1 MHRIIDFEKIE
12 RFIKKR
18 FIMKLA
24 NTYFKYFIIFISL
37 VVLFSGCKKDDTS
50 SKKAPQQAVVKLC
63 EAQVQDV
70 ERHLEF
76 NGVTEASR
84 VVQIRSR
91 VEGYLQTRDY
101 TEGGFVKKGDTLFTI
116 DPLTFKIALAGA
128 EAKVSQERVKL
139 SNLKDIYVRTKE
151 LWEQNAIS
159 KQDYDAAL
167 SAYDIQKA
175 VVDSALSSL
184 EQAKLNLDYTL
195 IKAPISGFVDKTL
208 QNEGVY
214 INPQQN
220 SLLTSIYVSD
230 PLYVNFSVP
239 QNLFLSLKDA
249 VESKKL
255 SSDISKGISADVI
268 LSNGKVI
275 KNIATISFL
284 SPTIDQT
291 TNSRTLRA
299 LIENKQF
306 SLIPGEFVNIRLK
319 GIKYDGAVVI
329 PQNAI
334 MQGAMGSFVYV
345 LDKDSKAVQKKIEV
359 GEWID
364 NKAIISNGLKSGEKF
379 ICEGNA
385 RVMPGMSVKSAPND
399 IF

>member
-1 MHRIIDFEKIE
+1 MKAAKS
-12 RFIKKR
+12 FI
-18 FIMKLA
+18 A
-24 NTYFKYFIIFISL
+24 FISL
-37 VVLFSGCKKDDTS
+37 VILLSGCKKDDIA
-50 SKKAPQQAVVKLC
+50 SKKVPQQAVVKLC

-70 ERHLEF
+70 ERLLEF
-76 NGVTEASR
+76 SGVTEASR

-128 EAKVSQERVKL
+128 EAKVSQERAKL

-167 SAYDIQKA
+167 SAYDMQKA

-184 EQAKLNLDYTL
+184 EQAKLNLDYTV

-208 QNEGVY
+208 QYEGVY

-239 QNLFLSLKDA
+239 QNLFLSLMEA
-249 VESKKL
+249 VKSKKL
-255 SSDISKGISADVI
+255 SSDISTGISADI
-268 LSNGKVI
+268 TLSNGKII
-275 KNIATISFL
+275 KNIATVSFL
-284 SPTIDQT
+284 SPTIDQA

-299 LIENKQF
+299 LIQNKQF
-306 SLIPGEFVNIRLK
+306 SLTPGEFVKIRLK
-319 GIKYDGAVVI
+319 GIKWDGAVVI

-345 LDKDSKAVQKKIEV
+345 TDKDSKAVQKKIEV
-359 GEWID
+359 GEWVD
-364 NKAIISNGLKSGEKF
+364 DKAIVSNGLKSKEKF

-385 RVMPGMSVKSAPND
+385 RVMPGMSVKSAAND

>member
-1 MHRIIDFEKIE
+1 MIE
-12 RFIKKR
+12 RFIK
-18 FIMKLA
+18 MK
-24 NTYFKYFIIFISL
+24 FVIFISL
-37 VVLFSGCKKDDTS
+37 VVLLSGCKKEDTS

-63 EAQVQDV
+63 EAQLQDV
-70 ERHLEF
+70 ERLLEF
-76 NGVTEASR
+76 SGVTEASR

-101 TEGGFVKKGDTLFTI
+101 TEGGFVKKDDTLFTI
-116 DPLTFKIALAGA
+116 DPSTFKIALAGA
-128 EAKVSQERVKL
+128 EAKVNQEKVKL
-139 SNLKDIYVRTKE
+139 LNLKDIYVRTKE

-167 SAYDIQKA
+167 SAYDMQKA

-184 EQAKLNLDYTL
+184 EQAKLNLDYTV

-214 INPQQN
+214 INTQQN

-239 QNLFLSLKDA
+239 QNLFLSLREA
-249 VESKKL
+249 LESKKI
-255 SSDISKGISADVI
+255 SSDISNGISADVI
-268 LSNGKVI
+268 TSNGKII

-284 SPTIDQT
+284 SPTIDQA

-299 LIENKQF
+299 WIQNKQF
-306 SLIPGEFVNIRLK
+306 SLIPGEFVKIRLK
-319 GIKYDGAVVI
+319 GIKWDEAVVI
-329 PQNAI
+329 PQNSI
-334 MQGAMGSFVYV
+334 MQGAMGSFVYMM
-345 LDKDSKAVQKKIEV
+345 DKDSKAVQKKIEV
-359 GEWID
+359 AEWVD
-364 NKAIISNGLKSGEKF
+364 EKAVISNGLKAGEKF

-385 RVMPGMSVKSAPND
+385 RVMPGMSIKSASND
-399 IF
+399 IL

>member
-1 MHRIIDFEKIE
+1 MIE
-12 RFIKKR
+12 RFIK
-18 FIMKLA
+18 MK
-24 NTYFKYFIIFISL
+24 FVIFISL
-37 VVLFSGCKKDDTS
+37 VVLLSGCKKEDTS

-63 EAQVQDV
+63 EAQLQDV
-70 ERHLEF
+70 ERLLEF
-76 NGVTEASR
+76 SGVTEASR

-101 TEGGFVKKGDTLFTI
+101 TEGGFVKKDDTLFTI
-116 DPLTFKIALAGA
+116 DPSTFKIALAGA
-128 EAKVSQERVKL
+128 EAKVNQERVKL

-167 SAYDIQKA
+167 SAYDMQKA

-184 EQAKLNLDYTL
+184 EQAKLNLDYTV

-239 QNLFLSLKDA
+239 QNLFLSLREA
-249 VESKKL
+249 LESKKI
-255 SSDISKGISADVI
+255 SSDISNGISADVI
-268 LSNGKVI
+268 TSNGKII

-284 SPTIDQT
+284 SPTIDQA
-291 TNSRTLRA
+291 TNSRILRA
-299 LIENKQF
+299 WIQNKQF
-306 SLIPGEFVNIRLK
+306 SLIPGEFVKIRLK
-319 GIKYDGAVVI
+319 GIKWDKAVVI
-329 PQNAI
+329 PQNSI
-334 MQGAMGSFVYV
+334 MQGAMGSFVYMM
-345 LDKDSKAVQKKIEV
+345 DKDSKAVQKKIEV
-359 GEWID
+359 VEWVD
-364 NKAIISNGLKSGEKF
+364 EKAIINSGLKVGEKF

-385 RVMPGMSVKSAPND
+385 RVMPGMSIKSASND
-399 IF
+399 IL